1 MIKLFK
7 VSTKNDTFPEQSGE
21 TETQTTDVLV
31 RHQTKYVDQFS
42 YKEGALRSFPLT
54 SPFNFDIETYTDG
67 NSFEWGICSG
77 NKEEARVKFT
87 SE

>member
-1 MIKLFK
+1 MIHFLNKAEKQRHRPRMFWSGTK
-7 VSTKNDTFPEQSGE
+7 QNTSTSSTGI
-21 TETQTTDVLV
+21 
-31 RHQTKYVDQFS
+31 